1 MKRIKQLKLNH
12 VNRMSS
18 ILNRQHSSDSEFRSH
33 KASSMNPYAKKKSP
47 PHVPHRLGWVKST
60 KSVFDLARECG
71 VPEEV
76 ARDNTLLNIYRE
88 VITTN
93 RDIGLTDDE
102 IRVLRCYRRSLERFN
117 ESMKKGIKAKPFVH
131 TPPTIYRRAR
141 TAGFP
146 HFIATNFHLLE
157 RLFLSLPREDEK
169 RWMEEYK
176 ITLQNFREAGGV
188 MSDENPQTHIVMDEP
203 MNLEQMFSEYDSFGT
218 SPTSSLDDS
227 LLSRSSSDSSDN
239 SSEY

>member
-1 MKRIKQLKLNH
+1 
-12 VNRMSS
+12 MSS
-18 ILNRQHSSDSEFRSH
+18 ILNRQYSSGSDSEYRSH
-33 KASSMNPYAKKKSP
+33 KSSSMNPYAKKKSP
-47 PHVPHRLGWVKST
+47 PHVPHRLGWVKTT

-76 ARDNTLLNIYRE
+76 ARDNTLLNIYCE
-88 VITTN
+88 VITTS
-93 RDIGLTDDE
+93 RDSGLTDDE

-117 ESMKKGIKAKPFVH
+117 DSMKKGIKAKPFVH

-157 RLFLSLPREDEK
+157 RLFLGLPKNDEI

-176 ITLQNFREAGGV
+176 ITIQNFREAGGV
-188 MSDENPQTHIVMDEP
+188 VSEEIFPTPEAMSEP

-218 SPTSSLDDS
+218 SPASSFDS
-227 LLSRSSSDSSDN
+227 MLSRSSSDSSDN
-239 SSEY
+239 SDF